1 MLTRVSLL
9 CRIDFKVEQIL
20 PTLASKD
27 ELKTLSTKV
36 ELSAAVA
43 RLATKEELS
52 AAVAPLAT
60 KDDIHELRRHMEVL
74 VEDQRS
80 DTRLLAEHLAV
91 VMSRLPDR

>member
-1 MLTRVSLL
+1 MA
-9 CRIDFKVEQIL
+9 VEQIL

-52 AAVAPLAT
+52 AALAPH
-60 KDDIHELRRHMEVL
+60 D
-74 VEDQRS
+74 
-80 DTRLLAEHLAV
+80 
-91 VMSRLPDR
+91 P